1 MKSSIMKCPNCGK
14 YTMGAV
20 CPVCGS
26 QTYCA
31 LPPRYSPNDRFQ
43 RFRLEKI
50 EAKKDGKN
58 NSQ

>member
-1 MKSSIMKCPNCGK
+1 MKCPNCGK

-50 EAKKDGKN
+50 EAKNDGKN